1 MWQKSARF
9 IKFISNLILLQ
20 LDEEKWSKRGVSISV
35 IFRIFVQSNVKIK
48 LYTNLINQLPK
59 RTCISIFYLYPY
71 II

>member
-1 MWQKSARF
+1 MWQKSACF

-20 LDEEKWSKRGVSISV
+20 LDEEKWSNLHFRY

>member
-20 LDEEKWSKRGVSISV
+20 LDEEKWSNLHFRY

-48 LYTNLINQLPK
+48 LYTQI
-59 RTCISIFYLYPY
+59 
-71 II
+71 

>member
-35 IFRIFVQSNVKIK
+35 IYSVFLFS
-48 LYTNLINQLPK
+48 LM
-59 RTCISIFYLYPY
+59 
-71 II
+71 

>member
-20 LDEEKWSKRGVSISV
+20 LDEEKWSNLHFRY

-59 RTCISIFYLYPY
+59 RTCI
-71 II
+71 